1 MSANTKLGAAFVC
14 LPTPDQQSFDAA
26 RWIAS
31 IAVPAIAGLAGV
43 AIGAWLTSRREQKQR
58 QLAFLEKQLSA
69 FYSPMLG
76 LRNEVKTHSAFRVR
90 VQNEADVAWKQLC
103 ADTENLD
110 VQKRQR
116 ITTERGP
123 EFTRIIEYDNDKL
136 NEALLPAYR
145 KMVELFR
152 ECYWLAEQE
161 TRPYYGGLVEFVE
174 VWNRWIDKAL
184 PAEVLKR
191 LEHSEDKL
199 APFYEHIERT
209 HDEIRQKL
217 RNGTP

>member
-1 MSANTKLGAAFVC
+1 V
-14 LPTPDQQSFDAA
+14 

-43 AIGAWLTSRREQKQR
+43 AIGAWLTGGREKKQR
-58 QLAFLEKQLSA
+58 QLAFLEKQLSS

-90 VQNEADVAWKQLC
+90 VQNEASAALSQLYQ
-103 ADTENLD
+103 NLD
-110 VQKRQR
+110 VQERQR
-116 ITTERGP
+116 IAAERSP
-123 EFTRIIEYDNDKL
+123 ELTRIIEYDNDKL
-136 NEALLPAYR
+136 NEELLPAYR

-152 ECYWLAEQE
+152 ESYWLAEPE
-161 TRPYYGGLVEFVE
+161 TRAYYGVLVEFVE

-184 PAEVLKR
+184 PVEVLKR

-209 HDEIRQKL
+209 HDAIRQQLK
-217 RNGTP
+217 NGAP

>member
-1 MSANTKLGAAFVC
+1 MC
-14 LPTPDQQSFDAA
+14 LPIPNQQSFDAV
-26 RWIAS
+26 RWVAS
-31 IAVPAIAGLAGV
+31 VAVPAIAGLVGV

-58 QLAFLEKQLSA
+58 QLAFLEKQLSS

-90 VQNEADVAWKQLC
+90 VQNEADAAWRQLC
-103 ADTENLD
+103 ADTESLD

-123 EFTRIIEYDNDKL
+123 EFARIIEYDNDKL

-152 ECYWLAEQE
+152 ESYWLAEQE
-161 TRPYYGGLVEFVE
+161 TRAYYGGLVEFVE

-184 PAEVLKR
+184 PAEVLER

-199 APFYEHIERT
+199 APFYEHIERV
-209 HDEIRQKL
+209 HDAIRQKL
-217 RNGTP
+217 KNGAP